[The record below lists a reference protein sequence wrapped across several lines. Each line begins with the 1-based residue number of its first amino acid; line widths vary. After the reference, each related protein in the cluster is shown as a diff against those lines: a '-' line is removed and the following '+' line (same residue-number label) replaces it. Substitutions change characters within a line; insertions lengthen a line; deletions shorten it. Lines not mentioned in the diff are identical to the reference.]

1 MAPPVSG
8 RRPVSSRPSA
18 PVLAVVSVSLM
29 AAAALPGC
37 GLFNGSG
44 RSGVLRVGVA
54 RLASLDPAQA
64 RTVDEQLVAQQLFGQ
79 LTSYDP
85 QTLEPTSGLASRWR
99 YSQDQRSW
107 SFFLRADARFSN
119 GRTITSSDVKY
130 SLERVARRGS
140 GSPGADLL
148 EPVSG
153 FGPFAVD
160 GTAPELV
167 GITTPRPD
175 VVHFILDQPWSSL
188 PAALASPLLSVVPRE
203 SAEAV
208 PPTPPLAQAPI
219 GSGAFA
225 FVRRTGDT
233 ISLARA
239 LGSPA
244 ALRGMDLVQFDEPGR
259 AYEQFVAGGLDVAP
273 VPSGRVEEAA
283 QRFGPRGFRPY
294 LAELLYGFNLKV
306 PKLADGRLREAIV
319 RAIDRPSLVRAV
331 YGPSVRP
338 SGGLIPT
345 GVSGHDDDACR
356 DRCRY
361 DPARARALVGEVAH
375 GGAVPQVA
383 LDYEEDAGGVGGV
396 AARIV

>member
-1 MAPPVSG
+1 
-8 RRPVSSRPSA
+8 
-18 PVLAVVSVSLM
+18 
-29 AAAALPGC
+29 
-37 GLFNGSG
+37 
-44 RSGVLRVGVA
+44 
-54 RLASLDPAQA
+54 
-64 RTVDEQLVAQQLFGQ
+64 
-79 LTSYDP
+79 
-85 QTLEPTSGLASRWR
+85 
-99 YSQDQRSW
+99 
-107 SFFLRADARFSN
+107 
-119 GRTITSSDVKY
+119 
-130 SLERVARRGS
+130 
-140 GSPGADLL
+140 
-148 EPVSG
+148 
-153 FGPFAVD
+153 
-160 GTAPELV
+160 
-167 GITTPRPD
+167 
-175 VVHFILDQPWSSL
+175 
-188 PAALASPLLSVVPRE
+188 
-203 SAEAV
+203 
-208 PPTPPLAQAPI
+208 
-219 GSGAFA
+219 
-225 FVRRTGDT
+225 
-233 ISLARA
+233 
-239 LGSPA
+239 
-244 ALRGMDLVQFDEPGR
+244 MDLVQFDEPGR

-396 AARIV
+396 AARIVQSSLQLVGVPVLVRPRPAGSYEGVMAGGQVELFSLGWVAAYPSADAVLAPLFASGSPSNRTGFSSAAVDGGLRAARSEVDVGRRNEAYRAVERQILGQLPVVPVGQVERHEVVAKRVHGLRLLVTGTFNAADVSVG